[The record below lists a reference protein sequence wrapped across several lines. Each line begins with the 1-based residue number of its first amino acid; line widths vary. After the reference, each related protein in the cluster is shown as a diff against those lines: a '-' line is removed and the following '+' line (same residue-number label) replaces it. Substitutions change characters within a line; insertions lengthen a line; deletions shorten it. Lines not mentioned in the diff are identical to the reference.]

1 MIRNIGLALLLISV
15 AACSKTTR
23 FEIRNDSE
31 QPVKAVTVSKS
42 GSPKVLGQLAPGETQ
57 TVELQA
63 IFENNYRLTYE
74 QNGRK
79 LWNYRDRCESPLI
92 DLMSHRRSSI
102 KLPLRHLNP
111 SLSTRLRNLPSFEAG
126 ECVSG
131 IFKPV
136 KQTPRPQ
143 TSC

>member
-1 MIRNIGLALLLISV
+1 MIRNIGLALLLVSL

-57 TVELQA
+57 AVEFQA

-79 LWNYRDRCESPLI
+79 LWK
-92 DLMSHRRSSI
+92 DLCYQAWGYKADGTISI
-102 KLPLRHLNP
+102 RADGV
-111 SLSTRLRNLPSFEAG
+111 RLTCF
-126 ECVSG
+126 
-131 IFKPV
+131 
-136 KQTPRPQ
+136 
-143 TSC
+143 